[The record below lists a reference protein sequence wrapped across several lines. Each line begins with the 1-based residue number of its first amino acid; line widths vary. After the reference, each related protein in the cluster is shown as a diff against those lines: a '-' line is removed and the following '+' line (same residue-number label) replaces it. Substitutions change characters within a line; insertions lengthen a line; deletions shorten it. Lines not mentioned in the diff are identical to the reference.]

1 MPLQVV
7 NLAAT
12 ACTFGMAPGVL
23 MVTPEKRVNCLSGGA
38 PAANILDFVPM
49 KNIMPFGM
57 CFSPSN
63 PAFVAATSAALGTPT
78 PVPCLP
84 IVTSPWTPG
93 AAQTLV
99 GPAPALHQPC
109 VNNCMWLGV
118 ISITSAGQATVNVN

>member
-12 ACTFGMAPGVL
+12 ACTFGLAPGVL
-23 MVTPEKRVNCLSGGA
+23 MVTPEKRVGCVEGVM

-57 CFSPSN
+57 CISPAN
-63 PAFVAATSAALGTPT
+63 PAVATATAAALGVLTPMPCI
-78 PVPCLP
+78 PV
-84 IVTSPWTPG
+84 VTSPWTPG

-99 GPAPALHQPC
+99 GPAPALH
-109 VNNCMWLGV
+109 
-118 ISITSAGQATVNVN
+118 